1 MTDRQTH
8 SSRTARRA
16 GKQGAR
22 TEVLVLAS
30 ELDKYKTEPKETP
43 LLKCKR
49 VTRISTFNVRTISP
63 KKQSY
68 ELIASALR
76 YNIDVICVQEHRFY
90 HPDHELKYHKFE
102 KGWTFVSTT
111 AWKNARNSTIGG
123 VDILLS
129 PFALKSLNKIE
140 KISPRISIATFHGN
154 PCTTVIAC
162 YCPHNERPEEEVQ
175 EFYDTLWT
183 RFFWVDKIF

>member
-30 ELDKYKTEPKETP
+30 EIDKYKTEPQNTP

-49 VTRISTFNVRTISP
+49 VTRISTFNVRTITS
-63 KKQSY
+63 KKQTY

-90 HPDHELKYHKFE
+90 HTDSELKHHNFE
-102 KGWTFVSTT
+102 
-111 AWKNARNSTIGG
+111 
-123 VDILLS
+123 
-129 PFALKSLNKIE
+129 
-140 KISPRISIATFHGN
+140 
-154 PCTTVIAC
+154 
-162 YCPHNERPEEEVQ
+162 
-175 EFYDTLWT
+175 
-183 RFFWVDKIF
+183 